1 MKHTHTLLALI
12 PLLVLALAGCGGGG
26 GGGGGGNGKDSGPV
40 TITISPLAVQ
50 LDVPGD
56 SVIFTATVTGTT
68 NTTVSWSVQIV
79 TGTTAGSIVYTGPN
93 TAKYTPS
100 SFGTFNVVATS
111 QADPTK
117 SAIAQ
122 VQVGPP
128 GPPVIP

>member
-1 MKHTHTLLALI
+1 MKHTYALLALV
-12 PLLVLALAGCGGGG
+12 LLALALAGCGGGG
-26 GGGGGGNGKDSGPV
+26 GGGGGGNGEDSGPV

-56 SVIFTATVTGTT
+56 STTFTATVSGTT
-68 NTTVSWSVQIV
+68 NTNVSWSVRII
-79 TGTTAGSIVYTGPN
+79 TGTTAGSIISTPPN
-93 TAKYTPS
+93 TANYKPS
-100 SFGTFNVVATS
+100 SFGTFEVVATS

-128 GPPVIP
+128 GPPVTP